1 MENQNFSDIDMM
13 GNETD
18 EFAGVF
24 DACYHVPPLVFAV
37 VIIGL
42 NGWVLYLVK
51 PARVSN
57 QT

>member
-1 MENQNFSDIDMM
+1 MENQNFSDMM